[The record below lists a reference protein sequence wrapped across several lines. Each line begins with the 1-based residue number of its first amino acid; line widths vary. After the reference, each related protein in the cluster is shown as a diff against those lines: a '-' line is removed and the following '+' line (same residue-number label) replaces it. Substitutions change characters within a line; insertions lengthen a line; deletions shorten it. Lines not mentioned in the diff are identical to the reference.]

1 MVPPFLRPPLA
12 WPATTAARHVACLP
26 LLRSR
31 ISPSPESTSRLS
43 GPARLSAGSGT
54 IMHQVTTLDTPS
66 WGQELR
72 ATLALAIPLAATNL
86 LQMLIHAVDV
96 IFIARLG
103 DTPLAASSLAIAI
116 FGLTVWAMTGLVG
129 ACAPLISAE
138 RGRKLHSVRDI
149 RRTVRM
155 GMWVAVLFGA
165 LGMGI
170 AFAGEPLLLLSGQT
184 PAIAGMAGDFLFV
197 LAFAMIPMVLAGV
210 FRIFVAALG
219 KPGYATGIT
228 LLALGTNVLGNW
240 TLVFGNLGA
249 PALGLTGSALSS
261 VITAVAMLVAYV
273 VVITRDRVLR
283 RYRIFG
289 RWWRPE
295 WARFRDIVMIGTPI
309 ALTVFAEA
317 GLFSAA
323 ALLMGR
329 IGETELAAHTLAL
342 NLAALAFQ
350 IPFGTAQATTIRVG
364 FHHGAGDR
372 VAAGRAGW
380 VAIAIGTGFMSVTAL
395 AMLLVPTLLLR
406 VYIDPQAPA
415 NAALVGFALQYLL
428 WAAIFQLA
436 DGVQAVG
443 AGALRGLQ
451 DTGVP
456 MWIAIFSYWVPGFG
470 MAIGLGFY
478 TPLGGTGVWIGL
490 ATGLFFAAAGLLW
503 RWARRDRL
511 GLTRY
516 AAA

>member
-1 MVPPFLRPPLA
+1 MTQ
-12 WPATTAARHVACLP
+12 ATTP
-26 LLRSR
+26 
-31 ISPSPESTSRLS
+31 
-43 GPARLSAGSGT
+43 
-54 IMHQVTTLDTPS
+54 DTPG

-72 ATLALAIPLAATNL
+72 ATLALAVPLAATNL

-129 ACAPLISAE
+129 ACAPLIAAE
-138 RGRKLHSVRDI
+138 RGRRLHSVREI

-155 GMWVAVLFGA
+155 GMWVAVLFG
-165 LGMGI
+165 LVGMGI
-170 AFAGEPLLLLSGQT
+170 AFAGEALLLASGQQ
-184 PAIAGMAGDFLFV
+184 PAIAALAGEFLAV
-197 LAFAMIPMVLAGV
+197 LAFAMVPMILAGV

-219 KPGYATGIT
+219 KPGYATAIT
-228 LLALGTNVLGNW
+228 LLALGTNILGNW
-240 TLVFGNLGA
+240 ALVFGNLGL
-249 PALGLTGSALSS
+249 PALGLLGSALSS
-261 VITAVAMLVAYV
+261 VITAAAMLAAYV
-273 VVITRDRVLR
+273 VVIERDRTLR

-295 WARFRDIVMIGTPI
+295 WARLKQIMVIGTPI
-309 ALTVFAEA
+309 SLTVLAEA
-317 GLFSAA
+317 GLFSGA

-329 IGETELAAHTLAL
+329 FGETELAAHTLAL

-350 IPFGTAQATTIRVG
+350 IPFGTAQAATIRVG

-380 VAIAIGTGFMSVTAL
+380 VALAIGTGFMSTTAL
-395 AMLLVPTLLLR
+395 AMLLMPTLLLR
-406 VYIDPQAPA
+406 VYIDPDDAA
-415 NAALVGFALQYLL
+415 NAAMVGFALQYLM
-428 WAAIFQLA
+428 WAAVFQLA

-451 DTGVP
+451 DTQVP

-470 MAIGLGFY
+470 LAIGLGFF
-478 TPLGGTGVWIGL
+478 TPLEGAGVWIGL
-490 ATGLFFAAAGLLW
+490 APACSSPPPCCCGVGRGATGLA
-503 RWARRDRL
+503 
-511 GLTRY
+511 
-516 AAA
+516 

>member
-1 MVPPFLRPPLA
+1 MN
-12 WPATTAARHVACLP
+12 
-26 LLRSR
+26 
-31 ISPSPESTSRLS
+31 
-43 GPARLSAGSGT
+43 SAN
-54 IMHQVTTLDTPS
+54 TLDTPD

-72 ATLALAIPLAATNL
+72 ATLALAVPLAATNL

-129 ACAPLISAE
+129 ACAPLIAAE
-138 RGRKLHSVRDI
+138 RGRRLHSVRDI

-155 GMWVAVLFGA
+155 GMWVAVAFG
-165 LGMGI
+165 LVGMAI
-170 AFAGEPLLLLSGQT
+170 AFAGEPLLLASGQT
-184 PAIAGMAGDFLFV
+184 PEIAAMAGDFLFV
-197 LAFAMIPMVLAGV
+197 LAFAMIPMILAGV

-219 KPGYATGIT
+219 KPGYATAIT

-240 TLVFGNLGA
+240 TLVFGNLGL
-249 PALGLTGSALSS
+249 PALGLAGSALSS
-261 VITAVAMLVAYV
+261 VITALAMLAAYV
-273 VVITRDRVLR
+273 VVIGRDRTLQ

-295 WARFRDIVMIGTPI
+295 WARLKQIMVIGTPI
-309 ALTVFAEA
+309 ALTVMAEA
-317 GLFSAA
+317 GLFSGA

-350 IPFGTAQATTIRVG
+350 IPFGTAQAATIRVG
-364 FHHGAGDR
+364 YHHGAGDR

-380 VAIAIGTGFMSVTAL
+380 VALAIGTGFMSTTAL
-395 AMLLVPTLLLR
+395 AMLLMPTLLLR
-406 VYIDPQAPA
+406 VYIDPDAAA
-415 NAALVGFALQYLL
+415 NAALVDFALQYLI

-451 DTGVP
+451 DTRVP

-470 MAIGLGFY
+470 LAIGLGFF
-478 TPLGGTGVWIGL
+478 TPLEGSGVWMGL
-490 ATGLFFAAAGLLW
+490 ALGLFFAAAGLLW
-503 RWARRDRL
+503 RWVRRDKL
-511 GLTRY
+511 GLTDY
-516 AAA
+516 ATA

>member
-1 MVPPFLRPPLA
+1 MTP
-12 WPATTAARHVACLP
+12 T
-26 LLRSR
+26 
-31 ISPSPESTSRLS
+31 
-43 GPARLSAGSGT
+43 
-54 IMHQVTTLDTPS
+54 TTLSTPG

-72 ATLALAIPLAATNL
+72 ATLALAVPLAATNL

-103 DTPLAASSLAIAI
+103 DTPLAASSLGIAI
-116 FGLTVWAMTGLVG
+116 FGLTLWAMTGLVG
-129 ACAPLISAE
+129 ACAPLIAAE

-155 GMWVAVLFGA
+155 GMWVAVGCGCV
-165 LGMGI
+165 GMGI
-170 AFAGEPLLLLSGQT
+170 AFAGEALLLLSGQA
-184 PAIAGMAGDFLFV
+184 PGIAAMAGNFLFV
-197 LAFAMIPMVLAGV
+197 LAFAMIPMIMAGV

-219 KPGYATGIT
+219 KPGYATAIT
-228 LLALGTNVLGNW
+228 LLALGTNILGNW
-240 TLVFGNLGA
+240 ALVFGNLGL

-261 VITAVAMLVAYV
+261 VITALAMLAAYV
-273 VVITRDRVLR
+273 FVIRHDRTLR

-295 WARFRDIVMIGTPI
+295 WSRMKEIIMIGAPI
-309 ALTVFAEA
+309 AMTVLAEA
-317 GLFSAA
+317 GLFSGA

-329 IGETELAAHTLAL
+329 FGETELAAHTLAL

-350 IPFGTAQATTIRVG
+350 IPFGTAQAATIRVG
-364 FHHGAGDR
+364 FHHGAGDAR
-372 VAAGRAGW
+372 GAGRAGW
-380 VAIAIGTGFMSVTAL
+380 VALAIGTGFMSTTAL

-406 VYIDPQAPA
+406 IYIDPDAPA
-415 NAALVGFALQYLL
+415 NAALIGFALQYLM
-428 WAAIFQLA
+428 WAAVFQLA
-436 DGVQAVG
+436 DGIQAVG

-451 DTGVP
+451 DTRVP

-470 MAIGLGFY
+470 LAIGLGFF
-478 TPLGGTGVWIGL
+478 TPLEGTGVWIGL
-490 ATGLFFAAAGLLW
+490 ATGLFFAATLLLR

-511 GLTRY
+511 GLTAY

>member
-1 MVPPFLRPPLA
+1 MQQ
-12 WPATTAARHVACLP
+12 ATTP
-26 LLRSR
+26 
-31 ISPSPESTSRLS
+31 
-43 GPARLSAGSGT
+43 
-54 IMHQVTTLDTPS
+54 DTPG

-72 ATLALAIPLAATNL
+72 ATLALAVPLAATNL

-129 ACAPLISAE
+129 ACAPLIAAE
-138 RGRKLHSVRDI
+138 RGRRLHSVREI

-155 GMWVAVLFGA
+155 GMWVAVLFG
-165 LGMGI
+165 LVGMGI
-170 AFAGEPLLLLSGQT
+170 AFAGEALLLASGQQ
-184 PAIAGMAGDFLFV
+184 PAIAALAGKFLAV
-197 LAFAMIPMVLAGV
+197 LAFAMVPMILAGV

-219 KPGYATGIT
+219 KPGYATAIT
-228 LLALGTNVLGNW
+228 LLALGTNILGNW
-240 TLVFGNLGA
+240 ALVFGNLGL
-249 PALGLTGSALSS
+249 PALGLLGSALSS
-261 VITAVAMLVAYV
+261 VITAAAMLAAYV
-273 VVITRDRVLR
+273 VVIERDRTLR

-295 WARFRDIVMIGTPI
+295 WARLKQIMVIGTPI
-309 ALTVFAEA
+309 SLTVLAEA
-317 GLFSAA
+317 GLFSGA

-329 IGETELAAHTLAL
+329 FGETELAAHTLAL

-350 IPFGTAQATTIRVG
+350 IPFGTAQAATIRVG

-380 VAIAIGTGFMSVTAL
+380 VALAIGTGFMSTTAL
-395 AMLLVPTLLLR
+395 AMLLMPTLLLR
-406 VYIDPQAPA
+406 VYIDPDDAA
-415 NAALVGFALQYLL
+415 NAAMVGFALQYLM
-428 WAAIFQLA
+428 WAAVFQLA

-451 DTGVP
+451 DTQVP

-470 MAIGLGFY
+470 LAIGLGFF
-478 TPLGGTGVWIGL
+478 TPLEGAGVWIGL
-490 ATGLFFAAAGLLW
+490 ATGLFFAAALLLW

-511 GLTRY
+511 GLTPG
-516 AAA
+516 

>member
-1 MVPPFLRPPLA
+1 MQDASHL
-12 WPATTAARHVACLP
+12 
-26 LLRSR
+26 
-31 ISPSPESTSRLS
+31 STP
-43 GPARLSAGSGT
+43 G
-54 IMHQVTTLDTPS
+54 
-66 WGQELR
+66 WGQEIR
-72 ATLALAIPLAATNL
+72 ATLALAVPLAATNL

-129 ACAPLISAE
+129 ACAPLIAAE

-155 GMWVAVLFGA
+155 GMWVAVAFG
-165 LGMGI
+165 LVGMGI
-170 AFAGEPLLLLSGQT
+170 AFAGEALLLASGQE
-184 PAIAGMAGDFLFV
+184 PAIAAMAGDFLFV

-219 KPGYATGIT
+219 KPGYATAIT

-240 TLVFGNLGA
+240 TLVFGNLGS

-261 VITAVAMLVAYV
+261 VITSIAMLAAYV
-273 VVITRDRVLR
+273 IVITRDRTLQ

-295 WARFRDIVMIGTPI
+295 WTRLKEIMVIGTPI
-309 ALTVFAEA
+309 ALTVLAEA
-317 GLFSAA
+317 GLFSGA

-329 IGETELAAHTLAL
+329 FGETELAAHTLAL

-350 IPFGTAQATTIRVG
+350 IPFGTAQAATIRVG
-364 FHHGAGDR
+364 YHHGAGDR
-372 VAAGRAGW
+372 LAAGRAGW
-380 VAIAIGTGFMSVTAL
+380 VALVIGTGFMSTTAL
-395 AMLLVPTLLLR
+395 AMLLVPTSLLR
-406 VYIDPQAPA
+406 VYIDPDAPA
-415 NAALVGFALQYLL
+415 NAALVAFALQYLM

-451 DTGVP
+451 DTRVP

-470 MAIGLGFY
+470 LAIGLGFY
-478 TPLGGTGVWIGL
+478 TPLEGTGVWMGL
-490 ATGLFFAAAGLLW
+490 ATGLFFAGALLLW
-503 RWARRDRL
+503 RWSRRDAL
-511 GLTRY
+511 GLTDY
-516 AAA
+516 NQPGA

>member
-1 MVPPFLRPPLA
+1 MA
-12 WPATTAARHVACLP
+12 GSDTTMQQAH
-26 LLRSR
+26 
-31 ISPSPESTSRLS
+31 SPE
-43 GPARLSAGSGT
+43 
-54 IMHQVTTLDTPS
+54 TPD

-72 ATLALAIPLAATNL
+72 ATLALAVPLAATNL

-103 DTPLAASSLAIAI
+103 DQPLAASSLAIAI

-129 ACAPLISAE
+129 ACAPLIAAE
-138 RGRKLHSVRDI
+138 RGRRLHAVREI

-155 GMWVAVLFGA
+155 GMWVAVGFGGV
-165 LGMGI
+165 GM
-170 AFAGEPLLLLSGQT
+170 AVCFAGEPLLLLSGQT
-184 PAIAGMAGDFLFV
+184 PAIAAMAGEFLFV

-219 KPGYATGIT
+219 KPGYATAIT
-228 LLALGTNVLGNW
+228 LLALGTNILGNW
-240 TLVFGNLGA
+240 TLVFGNLGM
-249 PALGLTGSALSS
+249 PALGLLGSALSS
-261 VITAVAMLVAYV
+261 VITALAMLAAYV
-273 VVITRDRVLR
+273 VVIMRDRALR
-283 RYRIFG
+283 RYSIFG

-295 WARFRDIVMIGTPI
+295 WTRLRQIMVIGTPI
-309 ALTVFAEA
+309 ALTVLAEA
-317 GLFSAA
+317 GLFSGA

-350 IPFGTAQATTIRVG
+350 IPFGTAQAATIRVG
-364 FHHGAGDR
+364 YHHGAGNR

-380 VAIAIGTGFMSVTAL
+380 VALAIGTGFMSTTAL
-395 AMLLVPTLLLR
+395 AMLLIPTLLLQI
-406 VYIDPQAPA
+406 YIDPQAPA
-415 NAALVGFALQYLL
+415 NAALVGFALQYLI

-451 DTGVP
+451 DTRVP

-470 MAIGLGFY
+470 IAIGLGFY
-478 TPLGGTGVWIGL
+478 TPLEGTGVWIGL

-503 RWARRDRL
+503 RWARRDAL
-511 GLTRY
+511 GLTP
-516 AAA
+516 A

>member
-1 MVPPFLRPPLA
+1 MQQT
-12 WPATTAARHVACLP
+12 ATL
-26 LLRSR
+26 
-31 ISPSPESTSRLS
+31 ST
-43 GPARLSAGSGT
+43 P
-54 IMHQVTTLDTPS
+54 D
-66 WGQELR
+66 WGQEIR
-72 ATLALAIPLAATNL
+72 ATLALAVPLAATNL

-129 ACAPLISAE
+129 ACAPLIAAE
-138 RGRKLHSVRDI
+138 RGRRLHSVRDI
-149 RRTVRM
+149 RRSVRM
-155 GMWVAVLFGA
+155 GMWVAVAFG
-165 LGMGI
+165 LVGMGI
-170 AFAGEPLLLLSGQT
+170 AFAGEWLLLLSGQQ
-184 PAIAGMAGDFLFV
+184 PPIAAMAGDFLFV

-219 KPGYATGIT
+219 KPGYATAIT

-240 TLVFGNLGA
+240 ALVFGNLGM

-261 VITAVAMLVAYV
+261 VITSIAMLAAYV
-273 VVITRDRVLR
+273 VVITRDRTLR

-295 WARFRDIVMIGTPI
+295 WARLKEIMVIGTPI
-309 ALTVFAEA
+309 ALTVLAEA
-317 GLFSAA
+317 GLFSGA

-329 IGETELAAHTLAL
+329 FGETELAAHTLAL

-350 IPFGTAQATTIRVG
+350 IPFGTAQAATIRVG
-364 FHHGAGDR
+364 YHHGAGDR

-380 VAIAIGTGFMSVTAL
+380 VALVIGTGFMSTTAL
-395 AMLLVPTLLLR
+395 AMLLIPTTLLR
-406 VYIDPQAPA
+406 VYIDPDAPA
-415 NAALVGFALQYLL
+415 NAALVAFALQYLM

-451 DTGVP
+451 DTRVP

-470 MAIGLGFY
+470 LAIGLGFY
-478 TPLGGTGVWIGL
+478 TPLEGTGVWMGL
-490 ATGLFFAAAGLLW
+490 ATGLFFAGAFLLW
-503 RWARRDRL
+503 RWSRRDKL
-511 GLTRY
+511 GLTTY
-516 AAA
+516 A